1 MLPFTKYKYLKKCSI
16 CNKLFCLKKTC
27 EHNHSN
33 NFLYNLNLLDVTCL
47 KHSKDFIAYC
57 KTCDKDVCGICL
69 KEEKS
74 HQILYYKNILPK
86 KDEFIN
92 KYNIIN
98 KFSENF
104 VSSFKGVKRVHNDT
118 LTYFF
123 HFREIIRT
131 IFFNFSRFSKF
142 NKLIL
147 L

>member
-1 MLPFTKYKYLKKCSI
+1 M
-16 CNKLFCLKKTC
+16 KKTC

-33 NFLYNLNLLDVTCL
+33 NTLYNLNLLDVTCI

-57 KTCDKDVCGICL
+57 KTCDKDVCQICL

-142 NKLIL
+142 NKFNFALNQIF
-147 L
+147 